1 MGRLIWIE
9 SGFTFENKTGT
20 GRGIV
25 QSANVSPLQWK
36 AWIVHT
42 NLDGLKGFP
51 EQSPQG
57 NSNGYKM
64 TDTQVLI
71 IGAGMHSG

>member
-1 MGRLIWIE
+1 MGGLIWVE
-9 SGFTFENKTGT
+9 SGFTFDTKAGT

-25 QSANVSPLQWK
+25 RLAKVGPLQWK

-42 NLDGLKGFP
+42 TLDELKGFP
-51 EQSPQG
+51 EHSPKG
-57 NSNGYKM
+57 KSNGYETK
-64 TDTQVLI
+64 DTQVLI

>member
-1 MGRLIWIE
+1 MGGLIWIE
-9 SGFTFENKTGT
+9 SGFTFDTKAGT

-25 QSANVSPLQWK
+25 RLANVGPLQWK

-42 NLDGLKGFP
+42 TLDELKGFP
-51 EQSPQG
+51 EHSPQEK
-57 NSNGYKM
+57 SNGYETK
-64 TDTQVLI
+64 DTQVLI